1 MLVKAAFRATEQQR
15 GQIVRIG
22 ESDAGL
28 RPEHMQRRRVCG
40 SPH

>member
-28 RPEHMQRRRVCG
+28 RPEHMQRRRG
-40 SPH
+40 GPH